1 MFDILFRFWIIFFS
15 YLFVLLVFVF
25 LKLSTEE
32 KNLKKSTKKKE
43 KCSAVFKFVKH
54 AFWFSRIYLFEH
66 LFWRLCICN
75 CALNH
80 MFVNY
85 EWFIVNYQRKEKHQQ
100 NKRLTISQLLRL
112 KEINRR
118 IFASTPQATEKE
130 NSSLFIHIASWLHFC
145 SNYSSGIVYDFIR
158 NEEIDPF
165 VNKIQREKK
174 NDLS

>member
-1 MFDILFRFWIIFFS
+1 MIFCFVFES
-15 YLFVLLVFVF
+15 FFFLFVCFTRFCVF
-25 LKLSTEE
+25 KI
-32 KNLKKSTKKKE
+32 KYRRKKSQEKYEKERE

-112 KEINRR
+112 EEINRR

-130 NSSLFIHIASWLHFC
+130 KSSLFIHIASWLHFC